1 MIQKRR
7 SSSADGSRWLAHTPN
22 DTVHTNTVLQVSIFA
37 HNYKAVYPNDSRIQS
52 CYNQNISESP
62 RP

>member
-22 DTVHTNTVLQVSIFA
+22 DTVHTNTVLQVSYLA
-37 HNYKAVYPNDSRIQS
+37 HNYKAVYPND
-52 CYNQNISESP
+52 
-62 RP
+62 